1 MNRGASNPSAAL
13 PAGRNIRAAV
23 RRAALIALPL
33 AGAALFWFASAQ
45 AGNLAAQAPSARE
58 AAGQPA
64 MRIWSPEILS
74 GADRE
79 LYRQIFEATDRGRF
93 AEADKL
99 AARLKDRRLMGYVLH
114 AKYLGPHYRTSY
126 AELRDWLA
134 SYNDLPGAADI
145 HKLALLRRPAS
156 AALPDRPLLRR
167 WRQPVHAAYAVDD
180 GISEH
185 PSPRFREIDGE
196 IRRMVRDGKAEAAH
210 AYLKRRNIR
219 SALTGV
225 ELDRVR
231 ERVVASYFLEGEN
244 NKAYLLANEIL
255 QNHAREV
262 PLADWYAGLA
272 AWRMESWGSAARHF
286 ERLAHSTRVS
296 PWSKSAGG
304 FWAARAALADGTP
317 EKVAPLLELA
327 ADTGPTFYGIL
338 ATRQLGRELHI
349 DWVEPP
355 LNESSFRVLTENP
368 AVARAVALVQIGRR
382 DMAREELVRA
392 HGTLD
397 PSLDQAMIALAIAYD
412 LPAVQLQVANAAH
425 IPVHGAR
432 RGRITL
438 NAGLFPVP
446 DYKPSTG
453 YKVDRA
459 LLLAFMRQES
469 KFQPD
474 AMSYAGARGLM
485 QIMPATASHITQ
497 DSSLARTNKDK
508 LLDPTFNITLG
519 QEYLA
524 ELMSAG
530 EPYGNLFMLTTAYNG
545 GPGNLNRWL
554 ASMDF
559 RGDPFLFIE
568 SIPAA
573 ETRGYIERVVTNY
586 WIYSERLGQPVGSL
600 DASAS
605 GTWPVYERAT
615 GSLR

>member
-1 MNRGASNPSAAL
+1 MNRGACHPSAAL
-13 PAGRNIRAAV
+13 PADRLFSVLV
-23 RRAALIALPL
+23 RKAALFALPL
-33 AGAALFWFASAQ
+33 LGAVLFAAMQPARAGVLVADAS
-45 AGNLAAQAPSARE
+45 

-79 LYRQIFEATDRGRF
+79 LYRKIFDATERGRF

-99 AARLKDRRLMGYVLH
+99 AAQLKDRRLMGYVLQ
-114 AKYLGPHYRTSY
+114 AKYMGAHYRTSY

-134 SYNDLPGAADI
+134 KYNDLPGAADI
-145 HKLALLRRPAS
+145 HKLALKRRPAS
-156 AALPDRPLLRR
+156 AAMPERPVQRR

-180 GISEH
+180 GMTGN
-185 PSPRFREIDGE
+185 PSPRFREIDNE
-196 IRRMVRDGKAEAAH
+196 IRRMVRDGKADTAH
-210 AYLKRRNIR
+210 AYLKRRNIGA
-219 SALTGV
+219 ALTGT
-225 ELDRVR
+225 ELDRIR
-231 ERVVASYFLEGEN
+231 ERIVASYFLEGED

-272 AWRMESWGSAARHF
+272 AWRMDAYGNAARHF
-286 ERLAHSTRVS
+286 ERLARSATVS
-296 PWSKSAGG
+296 NWSKAAGG
-304 FWAARAALADGTP
+304 FWAARAWLADGAP

-338 ATRQLGRELHI
+338 ATRQLGRDLQI
-349 DWVEPP
+349 DWVEPR
-355 LNESSFRVLTENP
+355 LDEKSFRLLTEND

-392 HGTLD
+392 HAHID
-397 PSLDQAMIALAIAYD
+397 PSLDQALIALAIAYD

-425 IPVHGAR
+425 LPAQGAK
-432 RGRITL
+432 RGRISL

-446 DYKPSTG
+446 DYKPSNG

-474 AMSYAGARGLM
+474 AMSWAGARGLM
-485 QIMPATASHITQ
+485 QIMPATASHITR
-497 DSSLARTNKDK
+497 DNSLALANKDR

-524 ELMSAG
+524 ELMGAG

-559 RGDPFLFIE
+559 KGDPFLFIE

-605 GTWPVYERAT
+605 GTWPVYESAV
-615 GSLR
+615 GSIR

>member
-1 MNRGASNPSAAL
+1 MNRGARHPSAAQ
-13 PAGRNIRAAV
+13 PADHPFTVLV
-23 RRAALIALPL
+23 RRAALLALPL
-33 AGAALFWFASAQ
+33 LGAALLAMQPVQ
-45 AGNLAAQAPSARE
+45 AGNLAAQTP
-58 AAGQPA
+58 AATASLQPK
-64 MRIWSPEILS
+64 RIWSPEILS
-74 GADRE
+74 GTDRE
-79 LYRQIFEATDRGRF
+79 TYRKLFEATERGRF

-99 AARLKDRRLMGYVLH
+99 AAKLSDRRLMGYVLH
-114 AKYLGPHYRTSY
+114 AKYMGAHYRTSY

-134 SYNDLPGAADI
+134 AYNDLPGAVEI
-145 HKLALLRRPAS
+145 HKLAMLRRPAS
-156 AALPDRPLLRR
+156 AAVPQRPAQRR
-167 WRQPVHAAYAVDD
+167 WRQPVHAAYAVD
-180 GISEH
+180 GGMMEN
-185 PSPRFREIDGE
+185 PSPRFREIDNE
-196 IRRMVRDGKAEAAH
+196 IRRMVRDGKGETAH
-210 AYLKRRNIR
+210 AYLKSRNIQA
-219 SALTGV
+219 ALTSA
-225 ELDRVR
+225 EYDKVR
-231 ERVVASYFLEGEN
+231 ERVVASYFLEGEDN
-244 NKAYLLANEIL
+244 RAYLLANEIL
-255 QNHAREV
+255 QAHAREV

-272 AWRMESWGSAARHF
+272 AWRMGNYDNAGRHF
-286 ERLAHSTRVS
+286 ERLARANVS
-296 PWSKSAGG
+296 YWSKAAGG
-304 FWAARAALADGTP
+304 FWAARAWLADGQP

-338 ATRQLGRELHI
+338 ATRQLGRDLRI
-349 DWVEPP
+349 DWIEPRVD
-355 LNESSFRVLTENP
+355 EASFRALTENQ

-392 HGTLD
+392 HAHID
-397 PSLDQAMIALAIAYD
+397 PSLDQALIALAIAYD

-425 IPVHGAR
+425 LPARGAR
-432 RGRITL
+432 NGRIPL

-497 DSSLARTNKDK
+497 DRSLAQANKDK
-508 LLDPTFNITLG
+508 LLDPTFNVTLG

-545 GPGNLNRWL
+545 GPGNLSRWL

-559 RGDPFLFIE
+559 KGDPFLFIE

-586 WIYSERLGQPVGSL
+586 WIYSERLGQPVGTL

-605 GTWPVYERAT
+605 GTWPVYESAV
-615 GSLR
+615 GSIRR

>member
-1 MNRGASNPSAAL
+1 MNRGARHPSAAL
-13 PAGRNIRAAV
+13 AAD
-23 RRAALIALPL
+23 RISCAAACRAALFFVLP
-33 AGAALFWFASAQ
+33 A
-45 AGNLAAQAPSARE
+45 LAAAFFILIPAARADFLMAAASGQQAT
-58 AAGQPA
+58 
-64 MRIWSPEILS
+64 RIWSPEILD

-79 LYRQIFEATDRGRF
+79 RYRQIIAATERGRF

-99 AARLKDRRLMGYVLH
+99 AAGLKDRRLMGYVLH
-114 AKYLGPHYRTSY
+114 IKYMGPHYRTSY
-126 AELRDWLA
+126 AELKDWLA
-134 SYNDLPGAADI
+134 KYNDLPGAADI
-145 HKLALLRRPAS
+145 HKLALRKRPAS
-156 AALPDRPLLRR
+156 AAYPDRPLARK
-167 WRQPVHAAYAVDD
+167 WRQPIHAAYAVDD
-180 GISEH
+180 ETTDH

-196 IRRMVRDGKAEAAH
+196 VRRMVRDGKAETAH
-210 AYLKRRNIR
+210 AYLKRRNIAA
-219 SALTGV
+219 ALTGL
-225 ELDRVR
+225 ELDKVR
-231 ERVVASYFLEGEN
+231 ERVVASYFLEGDD
-244 NKAYLLANEIL
+244 NKAYVLANEIA
-255 QNHAREV
+255 QNHARDV

-272 AWRMESWGSAARHF
+272 AWRMGTYASAARHF
-286 ERLAHSTRVS
+286 ERLSRSTRVS
-296 PWSKSAGG
+296 PWSKAAGG
-304 FWAARAALADGTP
+304 FWAARAWLADGQP
-317 EKVAPLLELA
+317 DKVAPLLELA

-338 ATRQLGRELHI
+338 ATRQLGRDLHI
-349 DWVEPP
+349 DWMEPR
-355 LNESSFRVLTENP
+355 LDEKSFRRLTEND

-392 HGTLD
+392 HGVLD
-397 PSLDQAMIALAIAYD
+397 PSLDQALIALAIAYD

-425 IPVHGAR
+425 LPARGANK
-432 RGRITL
+432 GRIAL

-474 AMSYAGARGLM
+474 AMSFAGARGLM
-485 QIMPATASHITQ
+485 QIMPATASHITR
-497 DSSLARTNKDK
+497 DRSLAQANKNK

-524 ELMSAG
+524 ELMDSG

-559 RGDPFLFIE
+559 KGDPFLFIE

-586 WIYSERLGQPVGSL
+586 WIYSERLGQPVRSL

-605 GTWPVYERAT
+605 GTWPVYESAT
-615 GSLR
+615 GSVR

>member
-1 MNRGASNPSAAL
+1 MNRGAYHPSAAV
-13 PAGRNIRAAV
+13 PAGRTFSCAAAK
-23 RRAALIALPL
+23 RAALFALPAL
-33 AGAALFWFASAQ
+33 AAAFFALAQPARADFLVASA
-45 AGNLAAQAPSARE
+45 E
-58 AAGQPA
+58 AAGQQA
-64 MRIWSPEILS
+64 TRIWSPEILS

-79 LYRQIFEATDRGRF
+79 LYRRIIAATERGRF

-99 AARLKDRRLMGYVLH
+99 AAGLKDRRLMGYVLH
-114 AKYLGPHYRTSY
+114 IKYMGPHYRTSY
-126 AELRDWLA
+126 AELKNWLA
-134 SYNDLPGAADI
+134 EYNDLPGAADI
-145 HKLALLRRPAS
+145 HKLALRKRPS
-156 AALPDRPLLRR
+156 TAAYPEKPALRR

-180 GISEH
+180 GTTEH
-185 PSPRFREIDGE
+185 PSPRFREIDSE
-196 IRRMVRDGKAEAAH
+196 VRRMVRDGKAETAN

-219 SALTGV
+219 AALTSL
-225 ELDRVR
+225 EFDKVR
-231 ERVVASYFLEGEN
+231 ERVLASYFLEGED
-244 NKAYLLANEIL
+244 NKAYLLANDIA

-272 AWRMESWGSAARHF
+272 AWRMGVWGSAARHF
-286 ERLAHSTRVS
+286 ERLSRSPRVT
-296 PWSKSAGG
+296 PWSKAAGG
-304 FWAARAALADGTP
+304 FWAARAWLAEGVP

-338 ATRQLGRELHI
+338 ATRQLGRDLHI
-349 DWVEPP
+349 DWVEPR
-355 LNESSFRVLTENP
+355 LDEKSFRMLTEND
-368 AVARAVALVQIGRR
+368 AIARAVALVQIGRR
-382 DMAREELVRA
+382 DMAREELLRA
-392 HGTLD
+392 HGHLD
-397 PSLDQAMIALAIAYD
+397 PSLDQALIALATAYD

-425 IPVHGAR
+425 LPARGANK
-432 RGRITL
+432 GRIAL
-438 NAGLFPVP
+438 NAGLYPVP

-474 AMSYAGARGLM
+474 AMSFAGARGLM

-497 DSSLARTNKDK
+497 DRSLARDNKDK

-524 ELMSAG
+524 ELMGAG

-545 GPGNLNRWL
+545 GPGNLSRWL
-554 ASMDF
+554 ASMNF
-559 RGDPFLFIE
+559 KGDPFLFIE

-605 GTWPVYERAT
+605 GTWPVYESAT